1 MHLDTALVGKGS
13 GDGKFD
19 YPRQLTVSANGDVFV
34 ADCFNHRVQILD
46 ESLHFQR
53 SIKHDSM
60 RYPFD
65 VKLTNNEVFVLT
77 DSSPCIIMFSHA
89 GEKIRSFINTRGLG
103 MQVTRASFFCLD
115 ALKNLIISDYGANSV
130 KIFSPDGSLLHSIG
144 GFQGFISPRGL
155 ALTKQLKLVVIA
167 PHDNFNLQIFSF

>member
-1 MHLDTALVGKGS
+1 MSDTGVHGVFHFKIEADMRLVAALVGKGS

-34 ADCFNHRVQILD
+34 ADYDNHRVQILD

-60 RYPFD
+60 RFPRD

-77 DSSPCIIMFSHA
+77 ESSPCVIVFSHA
-89 GEKIRSFINTRGLG
+89 GEKIRSFITRGQG
-103 MQVTRASFFCLD
+103 MQVTGAWFFCLD
-115 ALKNLIISDYGANSV
+115 APKNLIISDYGAKSV

-144 GFQGFISPRGL
+144 GFQGFIVHK
-155 ALTKQLKLVVIA
+155 A
-167 PHDNFNLQIFSF
+167 